1 MATVKKLG
9 NFAGNDIELCRTTNR
24 KAGNQTIQALV
35 DAHIPFTRNS
45 KRIPFYKREQYNGA
59 REFTVIS
66 INPHRYGQ
74 ARRVVDQMD
83 SLYRC
88 RLVVSNY

>member
-9 NFAGNDIELCRTTNR
+9 NFTGNDIELCRTTNE
-24 KAGNQTIQALV
+24 KAGIQTIQALV
-35 DAHIPFTRNS
+35 NAHIPFTRNS

-83 SLYRC
+83 TLYRR
-88 RLVVSNY
+88 RLVVTNY

>member
-1 MATVKKLG
+1 MATIKKLG
-9 NFAGNDIELCRTTNR
+9 NFTGNDVELCRTTNE
-24 KAGNQTIQALV
+24 KAGNQTVQALM
-35 DAHIPFTRNS
+35 DARIPFTRNS

-74 ARRVVDQMD
+74 ARRVIDQIDLM
-83 SLYRC
+83 YRK
-88 RLVVSNY
+88 RLTLTNY